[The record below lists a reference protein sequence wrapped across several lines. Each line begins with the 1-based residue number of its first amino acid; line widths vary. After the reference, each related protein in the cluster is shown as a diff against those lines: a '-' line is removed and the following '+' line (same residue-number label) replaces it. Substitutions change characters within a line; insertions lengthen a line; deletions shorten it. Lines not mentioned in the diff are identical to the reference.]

1 MQPYRKLYQEMIY
14 QKDVVKREQEIQ
26 ELQHK
31 KVTKTKYTEAILN
44 QSIRR
49 QKEAKNRLED
59 INNQLKDL
67 EQKLKPSEINKMK
80 KQAQYCL

>member
-1 MQPYRKLYQEMIY
+1 MY

-31 KVTKTKYTEAILN
+31 KATKTKYTEAILN

-49 QKEAKNRLED
+49 QKEAHKRIEFITNELKMLED
-59 INNQLKDL
+59 
-67 EQKLKPSEINKMK
+67 KLKPSEINQMK
-80 KQAQYCL
+80 KQAQFLY